1 MHSLNDGAM
10 SRLGCAEYIAELDV
24 VCALELPWEKL
35 AGKRVAISGATGMIG
50 AFLVDVLM
58 RKNDLSG
65 LGCDVVALGRSAGK
79 ARDRLPYFGRDR
91 FAFEEGSVTSAG
103 YRPAANADFVLHL
116 ASSTHPRQYA
126 TDPIGTIRANVDGL
140 QNLLEYSAACG
151 ARLLFASSV
160 EIYGQNRGDVE
171 RFGEDY
177 CGDIDCNTL
186 RACYNESKRLGEAM
200 CQAYRSQRGVEA
212 VIARIARVYGPTLL
226 PDDSK
231 ALSQFIRRSLSG
243 EDVVLKSEGTQR
255 FSYLHVADA
264 VSGLLYVLLCGEDGE
279 AYNLADEGSDIALKD
294 LAGLVAGAGG
304 VKVVFDLPDAQ
315 EAAGYSKAT
324 LALMDG
330 SKAKGLGWWP
340 AFAIGGGVAETLAI
354 LKEASRA

>member
-1 MHSLNDGAM
+1 MNRTKDEAYLSGVDT
-10 SRLGCAEYIAELDV
+10 
-24 VCALELPWEKL
+24 VCALDLPWGQL
-35 AGKRVAISGATGMIG
+35 AGKSVAISGATGMIG
-50 AFLVDVLM
+50 AFLVDVIM
-58 RKNDLSG
+58 RKNSEEG
-65 LGCDVVALGRSAGK
+65 LGCRVIALGRSAEK
-79 ARDRLPYFGRDR
+79 ARARLPYFEDDR
-91 FAFEEGSVTSAG
+91 FFFEERSVVSPNF
-103 YRPAANADFVLHL
+103 RPLQPADYVLHL

-126 TDPIGTIRANVDGL
+126 TDPIGTIRGNVDGL
-140 QNLLEYSAACG
+140 QNLLEYASDNG

-160 EIYGQNRGDVE
+160 EVYGQNRGDVE
-171 RFGEDY
+171 RFDEHY

-231 ALSQFIRRSLSG
+231 ALSQFMHRSLAG
-243 EDVVLKSEGTQR
+243 EDVVLKSDGTQR

-264 VSGLLYVLLCGEDGE
+264 VSGLLYVLLLGMDGE
-279 AYNLADEGSDIALKD
+279 AYNLADEGSDIALRD
-294 LAGLVAGAGG
+294 LAALVADFSG
-304 VKVVFDLPDAQ
+304 VKVVFDLPDAA

-330 SKAKGLGWWP
+330 SKACALGWRPVYDIQNGIASTMSLLKGL
-340 AFAIGGGVAETLAI
+340 L
-354 LKEASRA
+354 

>member
-1 MHSLNDGAM
+1 MN
-10 SRLGCAEYIAELDV
+10 RLDCKEYVDELDA
-24 VCALELPWEKL
+24 VCSLGLPWAQL
-35 AGKRVAISGATGMIG
+35 AGKTVALSGATGMIG
-50 AFLVDVLM
+50 SFLIDVLM
-58 RKNDLSG
+58 RKNDLDE
-65 LGCDVVALGRSAGK
+65 LGCSILALGRNEEK
-79 ARDRLPYFGRDR
+79 ARARLPYFDR
-91 FAFEEGSVTSAG
+91 GDFSFEEGSVTAPG
-103 YRPAANADFVLHL
+103 YRPARRADFILHL

-140 QNLLEYSAACG
+140 QNLLEYASDCG

-171 RFGEDY
+171 RFDESY

-200 CQAYRSQRGVEA
+200 CQAYRSQRGVDA

-231 ALSQFIRRSLSG
+231 ALSQFMHRSLAG
-243 EDVVLKSEGTQR
+243 EDVVLKSDGTQR

-264 VSGLLYVLLCGEDGE
+264 VSGLLHVLLLGMDGE
-279 AYNLADEGSDIALKD
+279 AYNLADEGSDIALRD
-294 LAGLVAGAGG
+294 LAALVADSNG
-304 VKVVFDLPDAQ
+304 VKVVFDLPDAT
-315 EAAGYSKAT
+315 ETAGYSKAT

-330 SKAKGLGWWP
+330 SKACALGWHPVYDIQKGIASTMSLLKGL
-340 AFAIGGGVAETLAI
+340 L
-354 LKEASRA
+354 